1 MLDREDNNW
10 PEFCVFECRQKDT
23 RALKS
28 RLRNKF
34 IKTMEKEQPK
44 GQITVPV
51 NIELDY
57 EGERLVFN
65 KVKDS
70 FQDPRYGVDI
80 SDLTGLNN
88 P

>member
-1 MLDREDNNW
+1 
-10 PEFCVFECRQKDT
+10 
-23 RALKS
+23 
-28 RLRNKF
+28 
-34 IKTMEKEQPK
+34 MEKEPPK